1 MVYDACSGW
10 TTIVIPALQGTI
22 PVIAARIL
30 PKTGHS
36 WSSLS
41 SCYISRVTLR
51 LSTLR
56 DSQQNTDPQSSIL
69 DFEKETVAI
78 DSAIKGKV
86 EGTCVCMYMWLSTKQ
101 SLFIHYR
108 KQLEEYWTHGH
119 PYPRG
124 LSITGSRTWSLCM
137 NPLMSQ
143 VLHESEF
150 IEVDITYRASV
161 ELTYLF
167 NVHHDKMWAV
177 SLPLHTFVCVLSF
190 DPGMVV
196 VQVQLNHLDTAT

>member
-86 EGTCVCMYMWLSTKQ
+86 EGMCVCMYMWLSTKQ

-119 PYPRG
+119 PYLRG
-124 LSITGSRTWSLCM
+124 FSITGSQTWVPVHEPPHVTGTTRIWVHWSWHHISCLC
-137 NPLMSQ
+137 
-143 VLHESEF
+143 
-150 IEVDITYRASV
+150 RA
-161 ELTYLF
+161 
-167 NVHHDKMWAV
+167 D
-177 SLPLHTFVCVLSF
+177 LPF
-190 DPGMVV
+190 
-196 VQVQLNHLDTAT
+196 